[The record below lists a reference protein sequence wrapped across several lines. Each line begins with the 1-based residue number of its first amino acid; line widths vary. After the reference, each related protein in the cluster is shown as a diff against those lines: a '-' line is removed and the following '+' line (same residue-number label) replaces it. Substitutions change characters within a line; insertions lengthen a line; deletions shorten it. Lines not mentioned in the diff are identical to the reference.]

1 MMTFF
6 YIMSEVDFRKRV
18 LLLLLGGG
26 AFNKIRAVAF
36 KGFQFR

>member
-18 LLLLLGGG
+18 LLLLLGG

-36 KGFQFR
+36 K